1 MKFIILYSLI
11 LSSVFCIAQEKS
23 DCELKIISSENLFKQ
38 GLYKE
43 AESKIKSTLDSCSL
57 KRKNKIESL
66 ELLARI
72 YVETDNID
80 EANLIIK
87 KLLQIHPNYEPDQ
100 NRLEE
105 DYLKYFSKF
114 KVTPTLSIGAYSE
127 FVFPKFTTVG
137 NNNFILNDFDYSSD
151 YTANKLSS
159 VFGLNLNFCFPTNTR
174 ISFQPGYLT
183 LNYFRKI
190 SHKTIS
196 DYYTTLT
203 EKDNYITLPIELNQ
217 HVKLNKFTF
226 YIGLGYAY
234 SIINNASAE
243 IYTNYPNLVQD
254 ENTYIDLVVGKGN
267 SYNESKLIDLKNLR
281 SNINSL
287 KGNLGITYNLKNFI
301 FDLKYSASQALNFS
315 NSSEFYLPD
324 KIMMRTNYIDNNFF
338 LKSSSI
344 NFSINYILLHK
355 VTKQNNLGRTN
366 F

>member
-243 IYTNYPNLVQD
+243 IYTNY
-254 ENTYIDLVVGKGN
+254 
-267 SYNESKLIDLKNLR
+267 LI
-281 SNINSL
+281 
-287 KGNLGITYNLKNFI
+287 
-301 FDLKYSASQALNFS
+301 
-315 NSSEFYLPD
+315 
-324 KIMMRTNYIDNNFF
+324 FF
-338 LKSSSI
+338 LT
-344 NFSINYILLHK
+344 LL
-355 VTKQNNLGRTN
+355 LLM
-366 F
+366 